1 MAATNRL
8 QDPGAAALMAIFCAV
23 GAVLGLA
30 LTVFLVHLD
39 LDYSSQASAYNSAPN
54 PNRIGDNNVA
64 VVVNGRPLGVTV
76 AKPLESITTTE
87 IGTVDYLPS
96 SRTLLEVRD
105 AEGRVLCATA

>member
-30 LTVFLVHLD
+30 LT
-39 LDYSSQASAYNSAPN
+39 
-54 PNRIGDNNVA
+54 I
-64 VVVNGRPLGVTV
+64 
-76 AKPLESITTTE
+76 
-87 IGTVDYLPS
+87 VDYLPS

-105 AEGRVLCATA
+105 AEGRVLWSRVEGVRATA